1 MLAGTVAGDK
11 FHVSLP
17 AGAPLALS
25 FPLQNRWAKE
35 QDSSS
40 PSLKRKDRAAEPA
53 EAKNATPMIAQ
64 YLEVKAKHP
73 DFLLFYR
80 MGDFFELFFD
90 GAVMAAPACRAPD
103 K

>member
-1 MLAGTVAGDK
+1 MVIAVTK
-11 FHVSLP
+11 
-17 AGAPLALS
+17 
-25 FPLQNRWAKE
+25 
-35 QDSSS
+35 
-40 PSLKRKDRAAEPA
+40 AEGSRGRGGGG
-53 EAKNATPMIAQ
+53 ERTPMMAQ

>member
-1 MLAGTVAGDK
+1 M
-11 FHVSLP
+11 
-17 AGAPLALS
+17 
-25 FPLQNRWAKE
+25 
-35 QDSSS
+35 
-40 PSLKRKDRAAEPA
+40 
-53 EAKNATPMIAQ
+53 MAQ